1 MKLLCASDSFKGSLT
16 SEQTVALLTKAA
28 EEVFG
33 SCSSSGVP
41 VADGG
46 EGTVDAVIAA
56 ENGERITVKVH
67 GPLME
72 ETRRSLRWRRPRAF
86 RWCPRNSG
94 TR

>member
-46 EGTVDAVIAA
+46 
-56 ENGERITVKVH
+56 
-67 GPLME
+67 
-72 ETRRSLRWRRPRAF
+72 
-86 RWCPRNSG
+86 
-94 TR
+94 